1 MLGII
6 CCFFCTRYFFIRS
19 SSVLQQFQQSMVAK
33 VLCFLTCLCI
43 FFYPF
48 VFASRKIVK
57 KVTANYAMNQSEGE
71 VFHRI
76 SREVF
81 MGVGGN
87 KYKYTL

>member
-1 MLGII
+1 M
-6 CCFFCTRYFFIRS
+6 
-19 SSVLQQFQQSMVAK
+19 
-33 VLCFLTCLCI
+33 
-43 FFYPF
+43 
-48 VFASRKIVK
+48 FASRKIVK